1 MQGKCIREKGAN
13 VYESVCAFKQLLA
26 FANKQM
32 RPYVSVILAKRNDN
46 NDEMMTMMATMTMIT
61 TKQTILSSGRSPKHI
76 FCIYHVK
83 M

>member
-1 MQGKCIREKGAN
+1 MENEHFIYVLHQFIKMQGKCIREKGAN

-46 NDEMMTMMATMTMIT
+46 NDEMMTMMATTTTMIT
-61 TKQTILSSGRSPKHI
+61 TVRQPTK
-76 FCIYHVK
+76 
-83 M
+83 